1 MSEHHYIE
9 KCKCGFVIRQ
19 CRCAGEKTIRIV
31 PCDHAQT
38 PPPRQEGMTASRY
51 SWNPRG
57 MVEHPEGV
65 YMRFDDHVLATQRET
80 ITRLE
85 GDMKAACGEL
95 LVSLDDAPPG
105 SLVAKLVLANRV
117 LRSKNASLQARLTAS
132 EQLAQERVKCMA
144 DQSRI
149 VRELSAA
156 QKWTPD
162 RPTVA
167 GWYWYRSIGDPA
179 DIVQVYESADGAWM
193 IVGVNVRW
201 MSMDVFY
208 EQRDEFGELLREDI
222 EFQGPLTPGKE

>member
-1 MSEHHYIE
+1 MTADDPIDKY
-9 KCKCGFVIRQ
+9 
-19 CRCAGEKTIRIV
+19 T
-31 PCDHAQT
+31 
-38 PPPRQEGMTASRY
+38 PRQEGMTRE
-51 SWNPRG
+51 W
-57 MVEHPEGV
+57 VEEFARDF
-65 YMRFDDHVLATQRET
+65 MRNHECEAECGHDWHRFLAHDALQRET